1 MYIEQESLITTTS
14 GGLSVSLIK
23 YGSAAT
29 IPTSISDSTRQK
41 VRDAAKRGGK
51 SKGNK
56 RKILNA
62 AEYPG
67 CIVSLYYDAASDALL
82 TGDMGGVAR
91 VAMNV
96 TGIPFPKREAGMSV
110 ATSSSAEAAAGE
122 GGAATAAAAIVAG
135 EGEGEGAASAAAAG
149 LGAGAGLDTV
159 SL

>member
-1 MYIEQESLITTTS
+1 MDS

-51 SKGNK
+51 SKANK
-56 RKILNA
+56 RKILDA

-67 CIVSLYYDAASDALL
+67 CIVSVYYDTASDALL

-96 TGIPFPKREAGMSV
+96 TGIPFPKKVPAAAGMKV
-110 ATSSSAEAAAGE
+110 ATSSSAAAAAGE
-122 GGAATAAAAIVAG
+122 GAAAAAAAAAAG
-135 EGEGEGAASAAAAG
+135 EGLGAAGASGAVAG